1 MNDNTPDVNAWAPLL
16 EEHRLLMK
24 QIADFRAWAKEVDEL
39 GIPHFREMGNR
50 LRTLRDVLSCHF
62 IDEEA
67 GGYLAPILDAAPR
80 FSAEAAELQTQ
91 HAEFLTSLDGLIARL
106 FQEPPEFP
114 SWQSAVK
121 EFEDFLE
128 TLRQHEAR
136 ENAMAQSA
144 FGRDIGAAD

>member
-1 MNDNTPDVNAWAPLL
+1 MTDQTPNALEWAPLL

-50 LRTLRDVLSCHF
+50 LQTLRDVLSCHF
-62 IDEEA
+62 VDEEA
-67 GGYLAPILDAAPR
+67 GGYLAPVLNAAPQ
-80 FSAEAAELQTQ
+80 FSSEAAELKAQ
-91 HAEFLTSLDGLIARL
+91 HAEFLTTLDRLIARL
-106 FQEPPEFP
+106 TTEPPEFE
-114 SWQSAVK
+114 SWQAAVK

-128 TLRQHEAR
+128 LLRRHESR
-136 ENAMAQSA
+136 ENSMVQKA